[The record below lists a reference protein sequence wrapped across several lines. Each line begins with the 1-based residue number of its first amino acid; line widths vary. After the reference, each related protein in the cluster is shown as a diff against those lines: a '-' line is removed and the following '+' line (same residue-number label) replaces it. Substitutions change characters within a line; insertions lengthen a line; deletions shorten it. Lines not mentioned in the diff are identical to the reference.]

1 MPINDCIKEE
11 EKSQINN
18 LILFS
23 DTLENEEH
31 TKGKANRGR
40 KQYRFEQKVM
50 KLKLEKQQS
59 PC

>member
-40 KQYRFEQKVM
+40 KQYRLEQKVM

>member
-31 TKGKANRGR
+31 TKGKANGGR

>member
-31 TKGKANRGR
+31 TKGKAKRGR
-40 KQYRFEQKVM
+40 KQYRLEHKVM

>member
-23 DTLENEEH
+23 DALENEEH
-31 TKGKANRGR
+31 TKGKAKRGR
-40 KQYRFEQKVM
+40 KLYRLDQKVM

>member
-23 DTLENEEH
+23 DTLENEER
-31 TKGKANRGR
+31 TKGKAKRGR
-40 KQYRFEQKVM
+40 KLYRLDQKVM